1 MDPRHRDRIAFV
13 RVCSGRFE
21 RGMRVVNERTGRTLA
36 MAHAHEVFGR
46 ERSLVDEA
54 FPGDVVGVVGAQD
67 VRVGDTLYLDEPACF
82 PAIPTLAP
90 EYFVFARNRDVT
102 RYKQFRRGLEQ
113 LDEEG
118 VVHVLRREGSGDPTP
133 VLAGVGRLQFDV
145 AVSRLEQEFGATVA
159 LEEAP
164 WSVARRTLASDIPAI
179 RGVSGAEVLVR
190 ADGTH
195 LAVFRSEFVLALLE
209 RDHPDVTLD
218 RLLTR

>member
-1 MDPRHRDRIAFV
+1 
-13 RVCSGRFE
+13 
-21 RGMRVVNERTGRTLA
+21 

-46 ERSLVDEA
+46 ERSLMEEA
-54 FPGDVVGVVGAQD
+54 FPGDVVGVVGAAD
-67 VRVGDTLYLDEPACF
+67 LRVGDTLYVDEPARF

-90 EYFVFARNRDVT
+90 EFFMFVRNGDVS

-118 VVHVLRREGSGDPTP
+118 VVHVLRREAAGDPVP

-145 AVSRLEQEFGATVA
+145 AVNRMENEFNAVVR

-164 WSVARRTLASDIPAI
+164 WTVARRTEPGDVPKIREATGSD
-179 RGVSGAEVLVR
+179 VLVR

-195 LAVFRSEFVLALLE
+195 LAVFRSEFVLQRLE
-209 RDHPDVTLD
+209 RDHPELTLD